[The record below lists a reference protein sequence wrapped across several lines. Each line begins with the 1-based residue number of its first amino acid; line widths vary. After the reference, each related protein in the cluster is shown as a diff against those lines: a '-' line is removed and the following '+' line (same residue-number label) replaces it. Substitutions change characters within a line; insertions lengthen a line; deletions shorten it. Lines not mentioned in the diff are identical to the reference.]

1 MSHLFAVTSRF
12 ASSSRSFFATEASP
26 DEEDVVLNEISA
38 AIEKAPRAACKL
50 CTAHIERLCRSGN
63 LSAAARLL
71 RSLQDKQLPVF
82 SKAINVLLVAAS
94 EKNDIDLVSRVFIDA
109 VASSES
115 LSSACYLNLANAFG
129 RTNDCTR
136 LLGLIEDVS
145 ELTFPST
152 KVLNRIIFA
161 FGESR
166 QVDQALMVFDRIKSL
181 NCKADLITH
190 NIVFD
195 LLGRAGLVD
204 KMLKEF
210 NSMKEASIFP
220 DVVSYNTFLNSLTK
234 VGRVGMCAVY
244 YKEMGDSGIQ
254 PDLLT
259 YTAMIEIFGRSGNV
273 EESLR
278 LFSEMKSKQIRPS
291 IYIYRSL
298 VNNLKKMGKLDL
310 ATKLLEEMKSCSTSN
325 LARPSDFKPKRR

>member
-1 MSHLFAVTSRF
+1 M
-12 ASSSRSFFATEASP
+12 
-26 DEEDVVLNEISA
+26 NEIFVTT
-38 AIEKAPRAACKL
+38 EKAPRSASKL

-71 RSLQDKQLPVF
+71 RSLHDKQFPVF
-82 SKAINVLLVAAS
+82 SNAVNVLLVAAS
-94 EKNDIDLVSRVFIDA
+94 EKNEIDLLSRVFIDA
-109 VASSES
+109 AACSDS

-129 RTNDCTR
+129 KANDCTQ
-136 LLGLIEDVS
+136 LLGFIEGLS
-145 ELTFPST
+145 ERTLPST

-166 QVDQALMVFDRIKSL
+166 QVDRALMVFDHIKSL
-181 NCKADLITH
+181 NCKPDLITH
-190 NIVFD
+190 NIVLD
-195 LLGRAGLVD
+195 ILGRAGLVD

-210 NSMKEASIFP
+210 DSMKEAGIFP
-220 DVVSYNTFLNSLTK
+220 DIVSYNTLLNSLIK
-234 VGRVGMCAVY
+234 VGSVSICVVY
-244 YKEMGDSGIQ
+244 YKEMADSGIQ

-278 LFSEMKSKQIRPS
+278 LFGEMKSKQILPS

-298 VNNLKKMGKLDL
+298 VNNLKKMGRFDL
-310 ATKLLEEMKSCSTSN
+310 ATKLFEEMKSCSTSD
-325 LARPSDFKPKRR
+325 LAKPTDFKPKRR